1 MSAGNMFR
9 SRLDME
15 VRLRTVTCV
24 SHKAHSSEEFTRTDC
39 CNEVWSPVKPTA
51 LIATSATWFPTV
63 RLAMALAN
71 AGFQLDAFCPRR
83 HPLLKTR
90 AIQRYITYR
99 GLIPLK
105 SLEAAIDNTKPDLII
120 AGDDLITRHLQD
132 LYLRKRKLNQAGE
145 PICALIERSL
155 GAPESFPVPYARA
168 AFMELARQ
176 EGIRVPRTEVVK
188 SIDELNR
195 CMERLRFPLVLK
207 SDGSSSGEGV
217 RIVFTLEE
225 GIEAFHALRSPPIL
239 ARALKRAIFD
249 NDTTLVR
256 PCLFRVRGAVNAQE
270 HIAGR
275 EATSTVACWRGE
287 VLASLHFEVIKK
299 RDSTGPSTV
308 LRLIDN
314 AEMATAVEKIV
325 HRMKLSGMHG
335 FDFMLEPKEGNAYL
349 IEINPRATQVGHLT
363 LGPGRDLPAGLF
375 AAVTGEAVREAPKV
389 SDKDTIALFPQEWL
403 RDPTSAFLQ
412 SGFHD
417 VPWEEPDF
425 IRECIRR
432 RRSWAEWYSRQKA
445 LGIFAKF

>member
-1 MSAGNMFR
+1 
-9 SRLDME
+9 
-15 VRLRTVTCV
+15 
-24 SHKAHSSEEFTRTDC
+24 
-39 CNEVWSPVKPTA
+39 
-51 LIATSATWFPTV
+51 
-63 RLAMALAN
+63 MALAN

-83 HPLLKTR
+83 HPLLKTG
-90 AIQRYITYR
+90 AIRHYITYQ
-99 GLIPLK
+99 GLIPLR
-105 SLEAAIDNTKPDLII
+105 SLEAAIDKTRPDVII

-132 LYLRKRKLNQAGE
+132 LYLRKRKLDQQE
-145 PICALIERSL
+145 DSVCALIERSL
-155 GAPESFPVPYARA
+155 GAPESFPVAYARA
-168 AFMELARQ
+168 AFIELARQ
-176 EGIRVPRTEVVK
+176 ERIRVPRTEVVK
-188 SIDELNR
+188 SVDELTR

-217 RIVFTLEE
+217 RIVLTEEE
-225 GIEAFHALRSPPIL
+225 GIKAFHALRSPPIL

-249 NDTTLVR
+249 HDTTLVR
-256 PCLFRVRGAVNAQE
+256 PCLFRVRGTVNAQE

-325 HRMKLSGMHG
+325 RRMKLSGMHG
-335 FDFMLEPKEGNAYL
+335 FDFMLEPEGNAYL

-363 LGPGRDLPAGLF
+363 LGPRRDLPAALF

-389 SDKDTIALFPQEWL
+389 TEKDTITLFPQEWL
-403 RDPTSAFLQ
+403 RDPTSAFIQ

-417 VPWEEPDF
+417 VPWEEPDL

-432 RRSWAEWYSRQKA
+432 RRSWAEWYSRRKS
-445 LGIFAKF
+445 LSIFSKF